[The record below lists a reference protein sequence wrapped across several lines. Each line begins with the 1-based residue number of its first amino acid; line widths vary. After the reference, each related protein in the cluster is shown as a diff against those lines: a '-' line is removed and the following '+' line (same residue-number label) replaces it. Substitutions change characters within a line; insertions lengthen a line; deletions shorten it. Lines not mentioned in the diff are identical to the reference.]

1 MGKIATWGEI
11 NSLTGTTKTPANK
24 CPTKSE
30 IDATE
35 IAGTRY
41 GSYSSN
47 QCVQTDHI
55 YKAGKLKNWIHFE
68 RKGSKSTVHYYMDY
82 MPTSRVDVTIFYVD
96 YDGYNQEYPVFL
108 PAGLQSSDISLIY
121 GISALTRVSITR
133 GSEDDN
139 YKYMIIVMD
148 R

>member
-24 CPTKSE
+24 CPTKGE

-41 GSYSSN
+41 GSYSSY
-47 QCVQTDHI
+47 QCVQIDHI

-82 MPTSRVDVTIFYVD
+82 MPTSRVEIQLEYIDS
-96 YDGYNQEYPVFL
+96 DGYSQVYPLFL
-108 PAGLQSSDISLIY
+108 PAGLQSSDISLTY
-121 GISALTRVSITR
+121 GISALIRVSITG
-133 GSEDDN
+133 GSEDAN